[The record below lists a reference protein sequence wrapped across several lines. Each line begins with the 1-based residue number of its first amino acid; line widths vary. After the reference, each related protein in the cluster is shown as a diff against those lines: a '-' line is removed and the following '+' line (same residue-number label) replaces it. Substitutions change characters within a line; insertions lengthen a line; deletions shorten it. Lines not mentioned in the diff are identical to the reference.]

1 MLQDK
6 YVLEFLPMFY
16 DDLEGIVDYIT
27 LKLKNP
33 DAADD
38 LVEAVFEA
46 MDERLPIAESFE
58 PCQSSPEF
66 RYTYYRI
73 YVKNY
78 IVFYVVRDDDPNEK
92 VMGVRRILYNKQNYT
107 KTI

>member
-1 MLQDK
+1 MQQNK

-27 LKLKNP
+27 IKLKNP

-38 LVEAVFEA
+38 LVEAVFA
-46 MDERLPIAESFE
+46 AIDERLPIAESFE
-58 PCQSSPEF
+58 PYQSSLEF

-78 IVFYVVRDDDPNEK
+78 IVFYVVRDDDPEEK
-92 VMGVRRILYNKQNYT
+92 VMEVRRILYNKQNYM
-107 KTI
+107 KKI

>member
-1 MLQDK
+1 MLQNK
-6 YVLEFLPMFY
+6 YVLEFLPLFY

-27 LKLKNP
+27 IKLKNP

-38 LVEAVFEA
+38 LVEAVFA
-46 MDERLPIAESFE
+46 AIDERLPIAESFE
-58 PCQSSPEF
+58 PYQSSLEF

-92 VMGVRRILYNKQNYT
+92 VMEVRRILYNKQNYT